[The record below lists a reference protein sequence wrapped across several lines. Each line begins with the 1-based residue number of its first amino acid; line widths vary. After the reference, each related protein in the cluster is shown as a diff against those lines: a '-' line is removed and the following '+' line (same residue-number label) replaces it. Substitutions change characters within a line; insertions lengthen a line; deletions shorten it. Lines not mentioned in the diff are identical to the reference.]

1 MKRLCV
7 LIALCVLATT
17 LPAWSQTTSPQAPI
31 RVVIVGLVH
40 GHVKGFLSAL
50 PKHPEAQLVAIVE
63 PDKALAQ
70 QYADHY
76 HLAPALFTADL
87 ESTLT
92 KQHPDAVLVYTTI
105 QDHRRVIEA
114 AAKHNISSMVEKPLS
129 TTMEDAL
136 AIRQAA
142 RDHHVNVLV
151 NYETTWYTSNTEA
164 INQANAGKLGDIRK
178 VVVHDG
184 HEGPK
189 EIGVGP
195 EWLPWLT
202 DPVQNGA
209 GALFDFGCYGADL
222 MTVLMRGET
231 PISVTAVAQT
241 DKPGTYPKVDDDA
254 SVIIRYPAAQ
264 AVLMPSWNWPFARKD
279 MEVYGATGYIITVGP
294 YDLRTRYKG
303 DKKET
308 PTSAPSL
315 APEQSNSLSYLAAVI
330 HGQIK
335 PEHDLSSLD
344 TNLVVMQILDA
355 ARTSAKSGRTVELKP
370 LPQ

>member
-1 MKRLCV
+1 MRRL
-7 LIALCVLATT
+7 AKLAILSVISTAS
-17 LPAWSQTTSPQAPI
+17 AWAQTSVPRDRPI

-40 GHVKGFLSAL
+40 GHVKGFLNAL
-50 PKHPEAQLVAIVE
+50 PKHPEAQLVGIVE

-70 QYADHY
+70 QYSEHY
-76 HLAPALFTADL
+76 HLAPTLFSPDL
-87 ESTLT
+87 EATLN
-92 KQHPDAVLVYTTI
+92 KLHPDAVLVYTTI

-136 AIRQAA
+136 AIRQTAH
-142 RDHHVNVLV
+142 DHHVNVLV
-151 NYETTWYTSNTEA
+151 NYETTWYTSNSAAIFEA
-164 INQANAGKLGDIRK
+164 QAGHLGDIRK

-222 MTVLMRGET
+222 MTLLMHGET
-231 PISVTAVAQT
+231 PVSVTAVAQT
-241 DKPGTYPKVDDDA
+241 DKPGIYPLVDDDA
-254 SVIIRYPAAQ
+254 TIIIRYPAAQ

-279 MEVYGATGYIITVGP
+279 MEVYGANGYIITVGP

-303 DKKET
+303 DKSET
-308 PTSAPSL
+308 PKTAPSL
-315 APEQSNSLSYLAAVI
+315 APEQSNSLSYLAAVLQ
-330 HGQIK
+330 GQVK

-344 TNLVVMQILDA
+344 TNLIVMQILDA
-355 ARTSAKSGRTVELKP
+355 ARTSAKTGRTVDLKP

>member
-7 LIALCVLATT
+7 LTALCALATT

-76 HLAPALFTADL
+76 HLAPALFTTDL
-87 ESTLT
+87 ESTLA

-114 AAKHNISSMVEKPLS
+114 AARHNISSMVEKPLS

-142 RDHHVNVLV
+142 HDHHVNVLV
-151 NYETTWYTSNTEA
+151 NYETTWYRSNRAAYELLHQGA
-164 INQANAGKLGDIRK
+164 LGDLRK

-184 HEGPK
+184 HYGPI
-189 EIGVGP
+189 EIGVQP
-195 EWLPWLT
+195 EFMAWLG
-202 DPVQNGA
+202 DPKLNGA
-209 GALFDFGCYGADL
+209 GALYDFGCYGADL
-222 MTVLMRGET
+222 VTWLMDGKRPLT
-231 PISVTAVAQT
+231 VTAVTQT
-241 DKPGTYPKVDDDA
+241 IKPDKYPHVDDEATIILTYPK
-254 SVIIRYPAAQ
+254 AQ
-264 AVLMPSWNWPFARKD
+264 AILQASWNWTFDRKD
-279 MEVYGATGYIITVGP
+279 MEMYGTTGTLMTVGHDDVRVHLKDKDEQKTTAAPLPTP
-294 YDLRTRYKG
+294 YDDELVLLRAVVEG
-303 DKKET
+303 AD
-308 PTSAPSL
+308 PGAPS
-315 APEQSNSLSYLAAVI
+315 SL
-330 HGQIK
+330 
-335 PEHDLSSLD
+335 E
-344 TNLVVMQILDA
+344 TNVVVSEILDA
-355 ARTSAKSGRTVELKP
+355 ARLSATSGKTVV
-370 LPQ
+370 LPAAH